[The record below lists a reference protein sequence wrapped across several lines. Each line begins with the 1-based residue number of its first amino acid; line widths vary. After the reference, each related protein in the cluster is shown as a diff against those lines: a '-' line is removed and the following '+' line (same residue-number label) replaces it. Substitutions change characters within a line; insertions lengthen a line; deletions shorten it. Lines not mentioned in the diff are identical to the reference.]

1 MTDDKEP
8 KPPSP
13 EPPARAAGEGAAVPP
28 AAKPE
33 AAQPAAPVP
42 PAAGAAPA
50 APPAPPAPPK
60 ADPLKEPVPSRA
72 VDLLKEALPDALLEV
87 SYHAGQALV
96 RVPPARLVEVMRFL
110 RDHADLRFDYLSNLT
125 GMHWPKKERPLEV
138 VYHLFSIARRHRL
151 TVKIDLAEG
160 EAAPSVTSL
169 WPTADWHEREAFDLF
184 GIRFDGHPDL
194 RRILMPDEWSGHP
207 LRKEYPLEGNP
218 GDHVQYREVGTAEH
232 VYRYDKATIRG
243 FGWKKEV
250 EKTGTGKG

>member
-1 MTDDKEP
+1 MADDKEP

-13 EPPARAAGEGAAVPP
+13 EPPARAAGEGATAPP

-33 AAQPAAPVP
+33 AAKPAA
-42 PAAGAAPA
+42 
-50 APPAPPAPPK
+50 PAPPK

-72 VDLLKEALPDALLEV
+72 VDLLKQTLPDALLEV
-87 SYHAGQALV
+87 TYHAAQALV

-138 VYHLFSIARRHRL
+138 VYHLYSIPRRHRL

-160 EAAPSVTSL
+160 EAAPSVTGL

-218 GDHVQYREVGTAEH
+218 GDHVQYRDVGTAEH
-232 VYRYDKATIRG
+232 VYRYDKAAIRG